1 MTDLQPEYPDFSTRS
16 LAHLGLNCIGP
27 CRVVDNMISR
37 LCPASATLSLKTTA
51 LRRSEGGLHMRT
63 RCISCQ
69 TEFDLSNAL
78 EKYDLKAC
86 SHHQICENACCTKP
100 GFGGSRLCKDHLS
113 AWRDPNPLET
123 DFPQLQNLREH
134 VSPFLQLKWSD
145 EPAMGKV
152 LALMDSIRAGK
163 SPASALRFVDL
174 EYNIFTGRVFEIGM
188 CDTDGTKTM
197 DCRTL
202 YGSEALRAISQTSST
217 ADLNMDRMIMSSVQ
231 AHYCTQGSRTAKQV
245 ADELKRQGISQE
257 TYFIAWHFHTD
268 DLSRLREWLE
278 SEGEYGVLPPNSQC
292 IPLIPYFQRNL
303 QGAKLPN
310 NKRFPLTLP
319 ILFPIMMGTDH
330 VLAGRNHHALV
341 DAQQLQCMMAI
352 FRVLC
357 LSPQNRPDGW
367 LEQFS
372 QDPSSHR
379 PGLRQAFL
387 ESFWEG
393 S

>member
-1 MTDLQPEYPDFSTRS
+1 
-16 LAHLGLNCIGP
+16 
-27 CRVVDNMISR
+27 
-37 LCPASATLSLKTTA
+37 
-51 LRRSEGGLHMRT
+51 
-63 RCISCQ
+63 
-69 TEFDLSNAL
+69 
-78 EKYDLKAC
+78 
-86 SHHQICENACCTKP
+86 
-100 GFGGSRLCKDHLS
+100 
-113 AWRDPNPLET
+113 
-123 DFPQLQNLREH
+123 
-134 VSPFLQLKWSD
+134 
-145 EPAMGKV
+145 MGKV
-152 LALMDSIRAGK
+152 LALMDSIKAGK
-163 SPASALRFVDL
+163 SPASALGFVDL

-188 CDTDGTKTM
+188 CDTYGTKTM

-217 ADLNMDRMIMSSVQ
+217 ADLNMDRMIMSSVK

-257 TYFIAWHFHTD
+257 AYFIAWHFHTD

-303 QGAKLPN
+303 QGAKLSN

-341 DAQQLQCMMAI
+341 DAQQQQFMMAI